1 LHLLWQFDQTVFEG
15 VIAVDFKVHKKE
27 LGGKWGFVVEM
38 TFN

>member
-1 LHLLWQFDQTVFEG
+1 LLWQFDQTIFED

-27 LGGKWGFVVEM
+27 WGFVLEM